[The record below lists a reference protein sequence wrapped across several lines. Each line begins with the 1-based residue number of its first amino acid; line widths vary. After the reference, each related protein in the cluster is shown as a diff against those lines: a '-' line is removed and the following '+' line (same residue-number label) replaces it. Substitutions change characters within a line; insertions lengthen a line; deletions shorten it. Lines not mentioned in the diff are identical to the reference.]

1 MILKFR
7 KVKLSKQRTC
17 MCIEIGESKLTDC
30 FLLYYL
36 KWFNVMVRGVA
47 PNYTA
52 IGEKRKNNG
61 LV

>member
-1 MILKFR
+1 MILKFK

-17 MCIEIGESKLTDC
+17 MWIEIGESNLTDY
-30 FLLYYL
+30 FPLYYL
-36 KWFNVMVRGVA
+36 KWFNVMVISVA

-61 LV
+61 MV

>member
-1 MILKFR
+1 
-7 KVKLSKQRTC
+7 
-17 MCIEIGESKLTDC
+17 MCIEIGESKLMDC

-36 KWFNVMVRGVA
+36 WFNVMVRDVA

>member
-1 MILKFR
+1 MILKF
-7 KVKLSKQRTC
+7 KKLMLSKQRT
-17 MCIEIGESKLTDC
+17 CIEIGESKLMDC

-36 KWFNVMVRGVA
+36 MWFNVMVIGVA